1 MEMTKRIILLFLI
14 VFGPISG
21 LAQKRHALVVGIGQ
35 YEDSRWGSIHGD
47 TDVDYAVAMLK
58 ANGFK
63 DIRTLRNAD
72 ATKRAILSAFRSLKS
87 RCGRGDKVYIHF
99 SGHGQQV
106 TDLDGDEDDG
116 YDEAWIP
123 YDAQP
128 YYSASYRGENHLTDD
143 ELNGVLTQIRMKIG
157 PSGRMLVVV
166 DACHSGS
173 ATREPGDTTVARGF
187 DRKFE
192 IPGKKPNRRKPAPEE
207 WITLSACQSYQVNW
221 ELTRPAVGKLTWSL
235 HELGD
240 RLHILSN
247 QELEASIARIMQ
259 ENPGPLSQTPA
270 MTGCLDTESVKD
282 LFE

>member
-1 MEMTKRIILLFLI
+1 MKRLLLILLIMLGSF
-14 VFGPISG
+14 SG
-21 LAQKRHALVVGIGQ
+21 LAQDRHALVVGIGK

-72 ATKRAILSAFRSLKS
+72 ATKRGILSAFRSLKR
-87 RCGRGDKVYIHF
+87 RCGHGDKVYVHF

-123 YDAQP
+123 YDARP
-128 YYSASYRGENHLTDD
+128 VYSASYRGEKHLTDD
-143 ELNGVLTQIRMKIG
+143 ELNAVLAEIRKKIG

-166 DACHSGS
+166 DACHSGT
-173 ATREPGDTTVARGF
+173 ATREPGDTTVARGV

-192 IPGKKPNRRKPAPEE
+192 IPGKKPGRRQPAPED

-235 HELGD
+235 HELGN
-240 RLHILSN
+240 RLHTLSN